1 MTPTDLLTMIGSLV
15 VTSVSVSWYLGTRI
29 KAPLDLMAHKLEAMN
44 KEHAEIWAELK
55 HARAERSELWK
66 DRARLSERMTKIEAT
81 GGATT

>member
-66 DRARLSERMTKIEAT
+66 DRARLSERITKIEAT